1 MRTIRFTAR
10 FKKDVGRVQKSVS
23 PESLRTQMQ
32 PVLDLLLTDTPLP
45 IKNRDHALRGE
56 WIGYRDCHIRP
67 DLVLIYRK
75 YEPVFWELTR
85 LGSHSE
91 LFKK

>member
-1 MRTIRFTAR
+1 MRTIDFTSR
-10 FKKDVGRVQKSVS
+10 FKKDFKRAQLSAQGKSLQA
-23 PESLRTQMQ
+23 ELQ
-32 PVLDLLLTDTPLP
+32 PVIELLIADSPLP

-56 WIGYRDCHIRP
+56 WQGFRDCHIRP

-75 YEPVFWELTR
+75 YEPSMLELSR
-85 LGSHSE
+85 IGSHSE

>member
-1 MRTIRFTAR
+1 MRTIRFTSR
-10 FKKDVGRVQKSVS
+10 FKMDFSRVQRGLS
-23 PESLRTQMQ
+23 PEQLRAQLQ
-32 PVLDLLLTDTPLP
+32 PVVDMLVADTVLP

-56 WIGYRDCHIRP
+56 WAGFRDCHIRP

-75 YEPVFWELTR
+75 FEPAFLELSR
-85 LGSHSE
+85 LGSHNE

>member
-1 MRTIRFTAR
+1 ML
-10 FKKDVGRVQKSVS
+10 VS
-23 PESLRTQMQ
+23 
-32 PVLDLLLTDTPLP
+32 DTPLP

-56 WIGYRDCHIRP
+56 WIGFRDCHVRP

-75 YEPVFWELTR
+75 FEPALLELTR

-91 LFKK
+91 LFNK